1 MNKFIGLT
9 KRNLLIFFKDKQSV
23 IFSLMTSIIVFV
35 LYLLFLRGTFVDAIQ
50 SAMQE
55 APGLADL
62 VQDKDVEMYANL
74 TLLVG
79 ILGSALI
86 TVPFNCLTVVVRD
99 KENKVDYDILSTPIR
114 RWQVI
119 LSYFTAAVISAVVMT
134 GIILTVGLLLLR
146 TQGDLY
152 MGAKE
157 IAQAYGIV
165 ALGSFSATA
174 LFMIVVLF
182 FKSSSACGAFFSMVS
197 AAAGF
202 VIGAY
207 IPISQF
213 SDGVQTVC
221 NIFPASQITI
231 LLRNALLNALLQH
244 MDTAIGGLDNGM
256 FVESIK
262 ETFSFDASLFGQN
275 YGMSSM
281 IIYVAAFMVL
291 CVAVMIFVYGKTYK
305 KK

>member
-1 MNKFIGLT
+1 MK
-9 KRNLLIFFKDKQSV
+9 
-23 IFSLMTSIIVFV
+23 
-35 LYLLFLRGTFVDAIQ
+35 
-50 SAMQE
+50 E

-62 VQDKDVEMYANL
+62 VQDKDVKMYANL

-134 GIILTVGLLLLR
+134 GIILTVGLLLLG

-213 SDGVQTVC
+213 SDAVQTVC
-221 NIFPASQITI
+221 NIFPAGFLPLHSF
-231 LLRNALLNALLQH
+231 LRA
-244 MDTAIGGLDNGM
+244 
-256 FVESIK
+256 
-262 ETFSFDASLFGQN
+262 
-275 YGMSSM
+275 
-281 IIYVAAFMVL
+281 
-291 CVAVMIFVYGKTYK
+291 CR
-305 KK
+305 

>member
-55 APGLADL
+55 APGLAAL

-119 LSYFTAAVISAVVMT
+119 LSYFTAAVMT

-231 LLRNALLNALLQH
+231 LLRNALLNALLRH
-244 MDTAIGGLDNGM
+244 MDAAIGGLDNGM

-281 IIYVAAFMVL
+281 IIYVAAFMAL

>member
-50 SAMQE
+50 SAMKE

-62 VQDKDVEMYANL
+62 VQDKDVKMYANL

-86 TVPFNCLTVVVRD
+86 TVTFNCLTVVVRD

-134 GIILTVGLLLLR
+134 GIILTVGLLLLG

-221 NIFPASQITI
+221 NIFPACQVTI
-231 LLRNALLNALLQH
+231 LLRNALLSALLQH

-262 ETFSFDASLFGQN
+262 ETFSFDASLFGKN

>member
-1 MNKFIGLT
+1 
-9 KRNLLIFFKDKQSV
+9 
-23 IFSLMTSIIVFV
+23 
-35 LYLLFLRGTFVDAIQ
+35 
-50 SAMQE
+50 
-55 APGLADL
+55 
-62 VQDKDVEMYANL
+62 
-74 TLLVG
+74 
-79 ILGSALI
+79 
-86 TVPFNCLTVVVRD
+86 
-99 KENKVDYDILSTPIR
+99 
-114 RWQVI
+114 
-119 LSYFTAAVISAVVMT
+119 
-134 GIILTVGLLLLR
+134 
-146 TQGDLY
+146 
-152 MGAKE
+152 
-157 IAQAYGIV
+157 
-165 ALGSFSATA
+165 
-174 LFMIVVLF
+174 
-182 FKSSSACGAFFSMVS
+182 MVS

-244 MDTAIGGLDNGM
+244 MDAAIGGLDNGM

>member
-1 MNKFIGLT
+1 M
-9 KRNLLIFFKDKQSV
+9 
-23 IFSLMTSIIVFV
+23 
-35 LYLLFLRGTFVDAIQ
+35 DAIQ
-50 SAMQE
+50 SAMKE

-62 VQDKDVEMYANL
+62 VQDKDVKMYANL

-134 GIILTVGLLLLR
+134 GIILTVGLLLLG

-182 FKSSSACGAFFSMVS
+182 FKSSSACGAFVSMVS

-221 NIFPASQITI
+221 NIFPASQVTI
-231 LLRNALLNALLQH
+231 LLRNALLSALLQH

>member
-50 SAMQE
+50 SAMKE

-62 VQDKDVEMYANL
+62 VQDKDVKMYANL

-119 LSYFTAAVISAVVMT
+119 LSYFTAVSICCSRALSKAFCSRMVTWHA
-134 GIILTVGLLLLR
+134 GKIL
-146 TQGDLY
+146 
-152 MGAKE
+152 
-157 IAQAYGIV
+157 
-165 ALGSFSATA
+165 
-174 LFMIVVLF
+174 
-182 FKSSSACGAFFSMVS
+182 
-197 AAAGF
+197 
-202 VIGAY
+202 
-207 IPISQF
+207 
-213 SDGVQTVC
+213 QTVC
-221 NIFPASQITI
+221 TPSENWD
-231 LLRNALLNALLQH
+231 
-244 MDTAIGGLDNGM
+244 MGM
-256 FVESIK
+256 
-262 ETFSFDASLFGQN
+262 
-275 YGMSSM
+275 
-281 IIYVAAFMVL
+281 
-291 CVAVMIFVYGKTYK
+291 
-305 KK
+305 

>member
-1 MNKFIGLT
+1 
-9 KRNLLIFFKDKQSV
+9 
-23 IFSLMTSIIVFV
+23 
-35 LYLLFLRGTFVDAIQ
+35 
-50 SAMQE
+50 
-55 APGLADL
+55 
-62 VQDKDVEMYANL
+62 
-74 TLLVG
+74 
-79 ILGSALI
+79 
-86 TVPFNCLTVVVRD
+86 
-99 KENKVDYDILSTPIR
+99 
-114 RWQVI
+114 
-119 LSYFTAAVISAVVMT
+119 
-134 GIILTVGLLLLR
+134 
-146 TQGDLY
+146 
-152 MGAKE
+152 
-157 IAQAYGIV
+157 
-165 ALGSFSATA
+165 
-174 LFMIVVLF
+174 MIVVLF

-213 SDGVQTVC
+213 SDAVQTVC
-221 NIFPASQITI
+221 NIFPASQVTI

>member
-50 SAMQE
+50 SAMKE

-86 TVPFNCLTVVVRD
+86 TVPFNCLTAVVRD
-99 KENKVDYDILSTPIR
+99 KENRVDYDILSTPIR

-119 LSYFTAAVISAVVMT
+119 LSYFTAAVISAVIMT
-134 GIILTVGLLLLR
+134 GIILTLGLLLLG

-152 MGAKE
+152 MGVKE

-221 NIFPASQITI
+221 NIFPASQVTI
-231 LLRNALLNALLQH
+231 LLRNALLNALLRH
-244 MDTAIGGLDNGM
+244 MDAAIGGLDNGM